1 MNPPPFLM
9 MTEDKNTKKNLAE
22 NLLRQGQYH
31 EAIALMEEIH
41 KEAPE
46 EESVLLMMS
55 WAYYDSGDTGKAMEY
70 LNVLLERE
78 LSRKVFTGFAFD
90 ELVRMYKQ
98 EKQFGKLVEICERAV
113 AVQPED
119 VGLLNELGNAYY
131 ESRRYTQA
139 TEIYKKLIEMED
151 DNPAFYCL
159 WGNALFAN
167 GLYQESELAYRKAG
181 AIDSENADRYYFKMA
196 VLFQQAGKHQDA
208 ERLFHQCLKMNPSH
222 SLYLCAL
229 GDSLVVLGQMQKA
242 LVAYEKAVELD
253 RASAGS
259 YYNRLGNS
267 LMNAGNFS
275 QAAEAFQSAI
285 QCEPDRHY
293 YLNLARAYREMGR
306 TAEAEMIVREVNKLV

>member
-1 MNPPPFLM
+1 M

-22 NLLRQGQYH
+22 NLLRQGQYR

-55 WAYYDSGDTGKAMEY
+55 WAYYDSGETGKAIQY

-78 LSRKVFTGFAFD
+78 LNRKVFTGFAFD
-90 ELVRMYKQ
+90 ELVRMHKQ

-119 VGLLNELGNAYY
+119 VGLLIELGNAYY
-131 ESRRYTQA
+131 QSGRYSEA
-139 TEIYKKLIEMED
+139 TEIYKKLIDIED

-159 WGNALFAN
+159 WGDALFAA
-167 GLYQESELAYRKAG
+167 GLHQESEQAYRRAG
-181 AIDSENADRYYFKMA
+181 AIDSENSDRYYFKMA

-208 ERLFHQCLKMNPSH
+208 ERLFNQCVTINPFR
-222 SLYLCAL
+222 SLYHCAL

-242 LVAYEKAVELD
+242 FAAYEKAVELD
-253 RASAGS
+253 KAGAGS
-259 YYNRLGNS
+259 YYNRLGNT

-293 YLNLARAYREMGR
+293 YLNLAKAYKEMGL
-306 TAEAEMIVREVNKLV
+306 TAEAEMIVHEVNKIV